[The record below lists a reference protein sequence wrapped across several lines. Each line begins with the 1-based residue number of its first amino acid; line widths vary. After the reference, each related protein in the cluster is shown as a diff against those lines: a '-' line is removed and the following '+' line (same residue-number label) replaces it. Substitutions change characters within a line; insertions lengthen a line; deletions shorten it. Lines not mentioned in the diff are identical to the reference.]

1 MVEKERE
8 HLGAGI
14 PNGEVSFLG
23 TFDGKVGIHV
33 VRVKYRRR
41 PKAALKRVVPR
52 IF

>member
-1 MVEKERE
+1 MF
-8 HLGAGI
+8 HTL
-14 PNGEVSFLG
+14 NGYSGRKKNICLKDSDE
-23 TFDGKVGIHV
+23 KVGIHV